1 MNWTNISDRA
11 TNGGGIT
18 RLSDEQVK
26 KIHAAS
32 LEILQGIGVRL
43 YLSQAIDL
51 LKKAGAKVSD
61 GNLVQ
66 IPPKLVEN
74 ALSTVPKQVT
84 LYDRHGNPAMPL
96 GRDRCFFGPGSDC
109 LNIIDHRTGE
119 RRKPILQDVIEGVRL
134 ADALPNID
142 FIMSML
148 LPSDVD
154 QTLADTYQTKVM
166 LANTT
171 KPIIVVSYE
180 SQGLK
185 NSVEMAEAVVGG
197 AKALGEKPILTCYI
211 NVVSGAVHNEDA
223 LEKLLYLSAKGLP
236 ALYIPGSN
244 AGVSSPMT
252 QAGAIALD
260 TAGMLVGLVLSQLTR
275 EGAPMIVSAMD
286 PAALDMRTMVSP
298 YAYPE
303 KGFMRSVSQRYH
315 LPTFALSGGSDSKL
329 VDQQAAA
336 EAGMTILAD
345 VLMGGNIIHD
355 LGYLESGLTF
365 SFAQLAICNQIVD
378 WVKGFFKGIK
388 VNDETLALDDI
399 AKVGASGSYL
409 GTKHTRKHHRET
421 WYPDLFERGNY
432 QDWESK
438 GSKALAERARER
450 VETILN
456 EHQPEPLFDDV
467 QIKINKI
474 VERCVQANRS

>member
-1 MNWTNISDRA
+1 MNWTNISDQV

-18 RLSDEQVK
+18 HLSDEQVQ

-32 LEILQGIGVRL
+32 LEILEGIGVRL
-43 YLSQAIDL
+43 DLSQAIDL
-51 LKKAGAKVSD
+51 LKKAGARVSD
-61 GNLVQ
+61 GNLVH

-84 LYDRHGNPAMPL
+84 LYDRHGNPVMPL
-96 GRDRCFFGPGSDC
+96 GGNRCFFGPGSDC

-134 ADALPNID
+134 GDALPNID

-154 QTLADTYQTKVM
+154 QTLADTYQTEVM

-171 KPIIVVSYE
+171 KPLIVVSYE

-197 AKALGEKPILTCYI
+197 AQALREKPILTCYI

-236 ALYIPGSN
+236 SLYIPASS
-244 AGVSSPMT
+244 AGTTSPMT

-260 TAGMLVGLVLSQLTR
+260 NAGMLVGLVLSQLTR
-275 EGAPMIVSAMD
+275 EGAPMIISAMD
-286 PAALDMRTMVSP
+286 PASMDMRTMVSP

-303 KGFMRSVSQRYH
+303 KGFMRSVSQRYN
-315 LPTFALSGGSDSKL
+315 LPTFSLAGGSDSKI

-336 EAGMTILAD
+336 EAALTIFAD

-378 WVKGFFKGIK
+378 WVKAFFKDIE

-399 AKVGASGSYL
+399 AKVGANGSYL
-409 GTKHTRKHHRET
+409 RTERTRKHYKET
-421 WYPDLFERGNY
+421 WYPDLFERGIY
-432 QDWESK
+432 KDWERN
-438 GSKALAERARER
+438 GSKPLAERAAEQ
-450 VETILN
+450 VSLILEN
-456 EHQPEPLFDDV
+456 HVPEYLPKD
-467 QIKINKI
+467 IKKQLSLITQKA
-474 VERCVQANRS
+474 EKR